1 MQKRFIKF
9 EYSLEEVIMRWFRLM
24 KHHALGRRPILR
36 AYNPR
41 IGTSIIPLN
50 SNDSEIF
57 TQYLTDKVHSLYF
70 EGSSRQLTQI
80 IHHLRDDHGVTI
92 QKMRLSIGRA
102 KGRIM
107 LLHLKLPDQQEIR
120 RVIKLF

>member
-1 MQKRFIKF
+1 
-9 EYSLEEVIMRWFRLM
+9 MRWLRM
-24 KHHALGRRPILR
+24 MQHRALGRRPVLR

-41 IGTSIIPLN
+41 IGTSIIPL
-50 SNDSEIF
+50 SIGDSEIF

-70 EGSSRQLTQI
+70 EGSSNQLMQI
-80 IHHLRDDHGVTI
+80 IHKLRDEQGVTI
-92 QKMRLSIGRA
+92 QKMRFSIGRA

-107 LLHLKLPDQQEIR
+107 LLHLRLPDQQEVR